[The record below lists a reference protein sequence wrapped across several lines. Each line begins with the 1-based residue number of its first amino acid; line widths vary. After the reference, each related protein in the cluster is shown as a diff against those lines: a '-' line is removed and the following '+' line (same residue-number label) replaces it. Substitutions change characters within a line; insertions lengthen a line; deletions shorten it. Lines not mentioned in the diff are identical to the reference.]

1 MAKKS
6 TGTKS
11 VEALRNDEARRKNIP
26 TAEYQSVMQKDEQA
40 PVRVA
45 YPRGAARSA
54 LRAIERSHALFGRKA
69 DAISALWTLAN
80 ECSQEGWDGDK
91 ARPVDPEAVYR
102 ATEFIRDLPDYLPL
116 PEIAAEPDGAISLDW
131 IRSRNRLVSVN
142 VGATD
147 RLAFAWLNG
156 TDRGHG
162 VVRLVR
168 GVVPAPLIQTI
179 AAIMGAED
187 ASVRAA

>member
-1 MAKKS
+1 MFGPVPVS
-6 TGTKS
+6 
-11 VEALRNDEARRKNIP
+11 ALSPQPALASLYALAREDSSASDEAD
-26 TAEYQSVMQKDEQA
+26 AV
-40 PVRVA
+40 
-45 YPRGAARSA
+45 RGAARSA